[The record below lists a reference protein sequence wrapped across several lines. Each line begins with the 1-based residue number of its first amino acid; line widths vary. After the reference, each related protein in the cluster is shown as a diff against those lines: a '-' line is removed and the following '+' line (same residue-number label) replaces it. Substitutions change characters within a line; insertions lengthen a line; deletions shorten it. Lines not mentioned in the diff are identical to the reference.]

1 MLYMDKLVVVGGNS
15 LKGSVRISGAKN
27 AVLPIMAATLLSDGE
42 YVIDNVP
49 LLKDVRTMA
58 KLLESIGVSI
68 NFTEDSV
75 AVISRSCSN
84 LEAPYDL
91 VKTMRASIYVLG
103 PLVARF
109 GYAKVSLPGGC
120 AWGPRPVNLHIDGL
134 RRLGADIEIEKG
146 YIVAKAEKLK
156 GTHISL
162 DLPSVGATGNLLMA
176 AAVAQGTTIIENAAK
191 EPEIVAL
198 AKFLKSMGADIQG
211 DGTERIEVNGVEK
224 LHSANCE
231 IIPDRIEA
239 ATFMVAA
246 HITGGD
252 VKIENMEPDHVSAIT
267 DKLIDSGAEIE
278 INERVIHV
286 KSDGR
291 VLPVDITTAVYPG
304 FPTDMQAQW
313 MALMSI
319 ASGSSII
326 TDTIFHDRFTHVAE
340 LKRLGA
346 DITLDNNVAVVKGVE
361 YLSGA
366 PVMSTDLRASASLI
380 LAGLVAKGRT
390 DVSRV
395 YHIDRGYEKIEEKL
409 KGLGAEIWRDREA
422 LIT

>member
-1 MLYMDKLVVVGGNS
+1 MDKLVVVGGKK
-15 LKGSVRISGAKN
+15 LEGSVRISGAKN
-27 AVLPIMAATLLSDGE
+27 AVLPIMAATLLCDGKYE
-42 YVIDNVP
+42 ISNVP
-49 LLKDVRTMA
+49 QLKDVKTMA
-58 KLLESIGVSI
+58 KLLASIGIEIKFENDNVDIFSQ
-68 NFTEDSV
+68 T
-75 AVISRSCSN
+75 CSS

-120 AWGPRPVNLHIDGL
+120 AWGPRPVNLHIEGL
-134 RRLGADIEIEKG
+134 RRLGAEIEIDSG

-176 AAVAQGTTIIENAAK
+176 ASLAEGTTIIENAAK
-191 EPEIVAL
+191 EPEIIAL
-198 AKFLKSMGADIQG
+198 AKFLKSMGADIKG
-211 DGTERIEVNGVEK
+211 DGTERIEIKGVEK
-224 LHSANCE
+224 LSPADCE

-252 VKIENMEPDHVSAIT
+252 VIIENMLPEQVSAVT

-278 INERVIHV
+278 INGRSMHV
-286 KSDGR
+286 SSDGR
-291 VLPVDITTAVYPG
+291 VSPVDVTTAVYPG

-346 DITLDNNVAVVKGVE
+346 DITLDNNVAVVKGSE

-380 LAGLVAKGRT
+380 LAGLVARGRT

-409 KGLGAEIWRDREA
+409 KSLGAEIWRDREA

>member
-68 NFTEDSV
+68 NFKEDSV